1 MAVLLRGAETANALT
16 EELRQETASLK
27 ARGISPCLA
36 IVRVGERED
45 DLAYER
51 GAVKRC
57 EKIGIEVRSV
67 VFPRDV
73 AQGTLVEKLRRLS
86 ADGAVHGIL
95 LFRPLPEQ
103 LDDRAVREA
112 ILPSKDVDGITDV
125 SMAAVYAG
133 TKQGFAPCTAAAC
146 LEILRHDRIALAG
159 KRAVVI
165 GRSLVI
171 GKPVSLLL
179 LAENATVTVCHSKSR
194 NLQELCR
201 EADILIVAA
210 GRAGMVGAEC
220 VRPGQIVLDVGI
232 HVDAS
237 GRLCGDVRFDEVEPI
252 VEAITPVP
260 GGVGAVTSTVLASHV
275 VDAAERS
282 SGNP

>member
-16 EELRQETASLK
+16 EKLHEETVSLK

-57 EKIGIEVRSV
+57 EKIGIQVRHV
-67 VFPRDV
+67 VFPQEV
-73 AQGTLVEKLRRLS
+73 AQEVLLEELRSLNTDTS
-86 ADGAVHGIL
+86 VHGIL

-103 LDDRAVREA
+103 LEDERIRQA
-112 ILPSKDVDGITDV
+112 ILPEKDVDGITDV
-125 SMAAVYAG
+125 SMTAVYAG
-133 TKQGFAPCTAAAC
+133 TKQGFPPCTAAAC
-146 LEILRHDRIALAG
+146 LEILKHHQISLTG

-179 LAENATVTVCHSKSR
+179 LAENATVTVCHSRSQ
-194 NLQELCR
+194 NLGEICR

-210 GRAGMVGAEC
+210 GKAGMVGAED

-232 HVDAS
+232 HVDAT
-237 GRLCGDVRFDEVEPI
+237 GRLCGDTRFDEVEPI

-275 VDAAERS
+275 VEAAKRS
-282 SGNP
+282 WKK